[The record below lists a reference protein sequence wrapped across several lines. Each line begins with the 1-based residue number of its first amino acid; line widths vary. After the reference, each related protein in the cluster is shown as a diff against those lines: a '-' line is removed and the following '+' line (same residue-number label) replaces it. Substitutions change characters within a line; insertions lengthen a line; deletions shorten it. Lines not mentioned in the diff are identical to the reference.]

1 MNTKIKDLGDKI
13 FTNEWSFNNKN
24 IVSKFK
30 QHINN
35 SIPLYNDG
43 HDIIIQISK
52 NILSNKSVV
61 TDLGCSLGELIF
73 KIYNSNIK
81 KNIKY
86 IGIDNSE
93 NMIKKA
99 LKLYSNDNLYFY
111 NKDIFKYE
119 IEKSDLIIS
128 YYTLQF
134 IPIKKR
140 IYILKKIYKSL
151 NKNGAFIFF
160 EKTRIKDKNFDKFNL
175 DTYYNFKK
183 KSGYTN
189 KQILNKKNLLKGKM
203 IPITSD
209 KNIYNLKKSGFK
221 KINLIFKYSYFE
233 GYICLK

>member
-1 MNTKIKDLGDKI
+1 MNSKIRDLGDKI
-13 FTNEWSFNNKN
+13 FTNEWSFNNKK

-43 HDIIIQISK
+43 HDIITQISK

-73 KIYNSNIK
+73 KIYNCNSK

-86 IGIDNSE
+86 IGIDKSE

-99 LKLYSNDNLYFY
+99 LKLYSNDNFYFY
-111 NKDIFKYE
+111 NKDILKYE
-119 IEKSDLIIS
+119 IDKSDLIIS

-134 IPIKKR
+134 LPTNRR
-140 IYILKKIYKSL
+140 IYILKKIYNSL
-151 NKNGAFIFF
+151 NKNGAFIYF
-160 EKTRIKDKNFDKFNL
+160 EKTTVKNKDIDKFNL
-175 DTYYNFKK
+175 DIYYNFKK

-189 KQILNKKNLLKGKM
+189 KQILNKKHLLKGKIM
-203 IPITSD
+203 PLTSE
-209 KNIYNLKKSGFK
+209 KNIYDLKKSGFK
-221 KINLIFKYSYFE
+221 KIGLILKYSYFE
-233 GYICLK
+233 GYLCLK

>member
-1 MNTKIKDLGDKI
+1 MNTKIRDLGDKI
-13 FTNEWSFNNKN
+13 FTNEWSFNNKK
-24 IVSKFK
+24 IVSKFQ

-35 SIPLYNDG
+35 SIPLYNEG
-43 HDIIIQISK
+43 HDIITQISK
-52 NILSNKSVV
+52 NILPNKSVV

-99 LKLYSNDNLYFY
+99 LKLYSNDNFHFY

-134 IPIKKR
+134 IPIKRR
-140 IYILKKIYKSL
+140 IYILKKIHNSL
-151 NKNGAFIFF
+151 NKNGVFIYF
-160 EKTRIKDKNFDKFNL
+160 EKTTLRDKVFDKFNL
-175 DTYYNFKK
+175 DIYYNFKK

-189 KQILNKKNLLKGKM
+189 KQILNKKTLLKGKM
-203 IPITSD
+203 KPITSD

-221 KINLIFKYSYFE
+221 KINLILKYSYFE